1 MHGLSIA
8 AIVPVFNRPR
18 AVLDG
23 LEGVLAQTLAPAA
36 LIVVDDGST
45 DDTAAR
51 VEEWLAA
58 KRPSFPAR
66 LVRQPNQ
73 GAAVARNHGTAEAAE
88 CDVLA
93 YLDSDDIWPPDYLR
107 RMSDAFERDPGAV
120 AASADRVN
128 HDFATGKVDPHGYA
142 PYAEQT
148 RNATSIMFEEG
159 PPGTSSTAFRASAFR
174 EAGGF
179 DAAWPTGQDYDL
191 MLRVSLL
198 GRWLYVP
205 GAPVTTRNHV
215 EVLLGTG
222 EPPLSRKYAD
232 RALRRVQ
239 MLDRFI
245 FERGGK
251 SVVPETLWRSRLSR
265 LWYRAGRKL
274 AALGRPDEARTCYQ
288 RTIELRQWHLPAR
301 ARLLMK

>member
-1 MHGLSIA
+1 MHGLPIA

-18 AVLDG
+18 AVLEG
-23 LEGVLAQTLAPAA
+23 LDSVLAQTLAPAA

-51 VEEWLAA
+51 VEEWIAT

-73 GAAVARNHGTAEAAE
+73 GAAVARNQGAAEAAE

-93 YLDSDDIWPPDYLR
+93 FLDSDDLWPPDYLR
-107 RMSDAFERDPGAV
+107 RMSEAFERDPTAV
-120 AASADRVN
+120 AAIVDRVN
-128 HDFATGKVDPHGYA
+128 HDFATGKVDPHSYA
-142 PYAEQT
+142 PYAGNA

-159 PPGTSSTAFRASAFR
+159 PPGTSSTVLRASAFR
-174 EAGGF
+174 ETGGF
-179 DAAWPTGQDYDL
+179 DPQWPTGQDYDL

-205 GAPVTTRNHV
+205 GTPVTTRNHI
-215 EVLLGTG
+215 EVILGTG

-239 MLDRFI
+239 MLHRFI

-251 SVVPETLWRSRLSR
+251 TVVPETLWRSRLSK

-274 AALGRPDEARTCYQ
+274 AELGRPDEARACYE
-288 RTIELRQWHLPAR
+288 RTIELRHWHLPAR
-301 ARLLMK
+301 ARLLMR